1 MILDNIISLFKPK
14 NDRFYELFN
23 QNTQNIIE
31 ASDALI
37 QLFESQNELDRNK
50 YVDRIKAI
58 ESAGDNTTHETFKQ
72 LSKNF
77 ITPFDR
83 EDIHLLASA
92 LDDILDYINGTAQRI
107 KITNMM
113 EFTLAMKTLASLI
126 KESALN
132 VQQAVHDLKE
142 LNYTKINHVLVRI
155 HSIENQADQAY
166 DMSISDLFQ
175 NEKDALKVIKNQ
187 QILDLLETTTDKCED
202 IANVIESITL
212 KYS

>member
-1 MILDNIISLFKPK
+1 MFLDKVISVFKPK
-14 NDRFYELFN
+14 NDKFYALFDK
-23 QNTQNIIE
+23 NTQNIV
-31 ASDALI
+31 DAADAMSLLL
-37 QLFESQNELDRNK
+37 QTQTEEDRNAM
-50 YVDRIKAI
+50 VDRIKSI
-58 ESAGDNTTHETFKQ
+58 ESAGDNITHEIFKE
-72 LSKNF
+72 LSRNF

-83 EDIHLLASA
+83 EDIHLLASS
-92 LDDILDYINGTAQRI
+92 LDDILDYLNGVAQRI

-113 EFTLAMKTLASLI
+113 EFTPAMKNLSSLI
-126 KESALN
+126 KESCFN
-132 VQQAVHDLKE
+132 VQKAVTDLKE
-142 LNYTKINHVLVRI
+142 LNYSKINHILVKI

-166 DMSISDLFQ
+166 DLSISDLFQ